1 MFSETVIFN
10 QPLVVGNRVSYTT
23 HSDDHDSTGSGIFI
37 GIALDEEEG
46 NPYYYFID
54 GDINGGYQSCHGF
67 PVSPD
72 SLLEPTT
79 DLTPTQLITEARAKR
94 VSITA
99 KPGWNTEGQATLAV
113 NKNVKVGN
121 GLDYESEQI
130 AFFTLAYWPDSNEV
144 VLTEMVKEDDSY
156 SSEIVYSAGVS

>member
-1 MFSETVIFN
+1 MTETVTFN
-10 QPLVVGNRVSYTT
+10 QPLVVGNRVSYST

-37 GIALDEEEG
+37 GIAMNGKDGL
-46 NPYYYFID
+46 YYYFID
-54 GDINGGYQSCHGF
+54 GEINGSYQSCHGF

-79 DLTPTQLITEARAKR
+79 DLAPTLLIKQARERR
-94 VSITA
+94 VSVES
-99 KPGWNTEGQATLAV
+99 KPGWNKDGQATLEITR
-113 NKNVKVGN
+113 NVKVGN
-121 GLDYESEQI
+121 GLDYEAKQI

-156 SSEIVYSAGVS
+156 SSEIVYSTEVS